1 MDRETFR
8 DIRDGLCLLLV
19 IFIILVLGF
28 SSCTL
33 SLNMVGSQGKAQDMI
48 EEEQTNQPKI
58 DPTLTIPSSV
68 I

>member
-1 MDRETFR
+1 MNRETLR

-33 SLNMVGSQGKAQDMI
+33 SLNMVSSQGKAQDMI
-48 EEEQTNQPKI
+48 EEEQTNDPKV